1 MIAFRDR
8 SKFRADRKAQRVL
21 RHLHRAPVVR
31 DHLPHKIPVDIVCG
45 AGPLHIPEHPSGDLL
60 KTALIQAELLP
71 GIFYSFA
78 SAQRRLHIRNAP
90 GLRLYDMDRDIL
102 QRNKGRVLQEV
113 PGQLDR
119 RFMICSGPR
128 RGAQKKGG
136 AGDTASVPG
145 PALYCLPLDPAG
157 AVAAGEL
164 FHLVQRDPVEVPLD
178 GVLQRRCRHREFNR
192 LPAVLPAEPRV
203 NELGTWM

>member
-78 SAQRRLHIRNAP
+78 SAQRRLHIRNAL

-128 RGAQKKGG
+128 RGTQKKGG
-136 AGDTASVPG
+136 GRGHRIGPG
-145 PALYCLPLDPAG
+145 PRPVLLTAGPGRSRRRRRAFPPRPA
-157 AVAAGEL
+157 
-164 FHLVQRDPVEVPLD
+164 
-178 GVLQRRCRHREFNR
+178 
-192 LPAVLPAEPRV
+192 
-203 NELGTWM
+203 

>member
-71 GIFYSFA
+71 GIFCSFA
-78 SAQRRLHIRNAP
+78 SAQRRLHIHNAL
-90 GLRLYDMDRDIL
+90 GLRLYDMDRNIL
-102 QRNKGRVLQEV
+102 QREQGSCTAGSSGTAGSPLHGMLRPPPRRTEEGRGRGHRIG
-113 PGQLDR
+113 P
-119 RFMICSGPR
+119 GPR
-128 RGAQKKGG
+128 PVLLT
-136 AGDTASVPG
+136 AGPG
-145 PALYCLPLDPAG
+145 RNRRRWRAFPPRPA
-157 AVAAGEL
+157 
-164 FHLVQRDPVEVPLD
+164 
-178 GVLQRRCRHREFNR
+178 
-192 LPAVLPAEPRV
+192 
-203 NELGTWM
+203 